1 MTFDPKTPSPSPSFF
16 EDTIS
21 CDNIWSFFEDTPGVR
36 PPLPHSARLG
46 GCPFPTWRRTTW
58 QCWLGRPCSPF
69 HLLPKVRRGPCL
81 GRGRPSTS
89 YVWQHFKGSKV
100 CKAERERSWVAV
112 LSKVS
117 IERFDYRLISLV
129 LSQVSWNKYLAIIEQ
144 PFLFS
149 CHYWTAIAIFTCV
162 HLLCQRQ
169 QLPDK

>member
-1 MTFDPKTPSPSPSFF
+1 MITFHPFWRHTWCETTP
-16 EDTIS
+16 
-21 CDNIWSFFEDTPGVR
+21 
-36 PPLPHSARLG
+36 PPL
-46 GCPFPTWRRTTW
+46 CQTWWLPVPNLKKETW
-58 QCWLGRPCSPF
+58 QCWLGRPCSRF

-162 HLLCQRQ
+162 HLLCQQRQ